1 MGRLI
6 MGWALLWC
14 VILAMLAVVVWPD
27 DGSGVTERL
36 QMLRSSSR
44 SFSQRANDEY
54 GVRNGW
60 ALPTATRAA
69 EALPRSGIAHVLAAV
84 IARLKSGGTM
94 VEAFEEQIDGCFA
107 VRKLTMQRLADLFT
121 RRCLPDESHVQ
132 VMRAAV
138 GVSAAA
144 AVSEELGCRAVPCL
158 EAVLGV
164 YRQMRLMQNLK
175 AQAFAVP
182 KATIGLL
189 SSLPLVAVALGELMG
204 ARPLM
209 FLFGSQQ
216 GLACLAS
223 GGCCYAVG
231 LIWVRCL
238 LRDS

>member
-6 MGWALLWC
+6 RGWALLWC
-14 VILAMLAVVVWPD
+14 VILAMLAVLMWPD
-27 DGSGVTERL
+27 DGVEITGRL
-36 QMLRSSSR
+36 CALRSLSHGLTQHASG
-44 SFSQRANDEY
+44 NY
-54 GVRNGW
+54 VRNGW
-60 ALPTATRAA
+60 ALSDAA
-69 EALPRSGIAHVLAAV
+69 KVAEVLPRSGIAQVLAAV
-84 IARLKSGGTM
+84 IARLKSGGTV
-94 VEAFEEQIDGCFA
+94 VEAFEEQLNGRFA
-107 VRKLTMQRLADLFT
+107 VRRLTVQRLTDLFA
-121 RRCLPDESHVQ
+121 RRCLTDESHAQ

-138 GVSAAA
+138 GVAAA
-144 AVSEELGCRAVPCL
+144 ATVSEKLGCRAVPCL